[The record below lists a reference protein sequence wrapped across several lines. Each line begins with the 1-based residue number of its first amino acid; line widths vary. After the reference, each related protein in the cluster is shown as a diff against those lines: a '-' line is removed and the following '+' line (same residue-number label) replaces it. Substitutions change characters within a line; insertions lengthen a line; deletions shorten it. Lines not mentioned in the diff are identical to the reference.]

1 MNDNLL
7 KIGNVVKNAVC
18 CDLCSVSVCVVVFLC
33 WLLNLTA
40 IGLSVL
46 VALVCVE
53 LLFCDDPSA
62 LFLPIMVSLTC
73 VRDQS
78 AVNSVLLVCW
88 IVPLVACA
96 VVFVCKN
103 FPSKFKLGRMFIPQ
117 AAISVALLVGGIG
130 VISSDYYLKEF
141 PLVLALGLGMLVVY
155 FAFVNFLGRTVRDVA
170 LHFAKSCVYVE
181 LVVCA
186 ELGVLILQSELSL
199 SQWSDSYW
207 NFGWG
212 NRGMAATFL
221 PFAAVMCLYLSVR
234 AKKHAF
240 AYVLASYAIMVC
252 LFLTLSRAAIIFGT
266 VAFVAA
272 LIFACVRGNRKQT
285 LVTSGC
291 VIVVAA
297 LACAVFHQQIAVLAG
312 EIWERFS
319 QIKIYFENGRLVIEG
334 TSGRFGED
342 ALYGQAV
349 QMFKQN
355 PVFGVGMGGHP
366 DVAIN
371 DSPDAAARF
380 HSTVFEVMASMGVV
394 GMACY
399 AFYYAMRFREVLCK
413 DNRKNLFSIFTLFTW
428 VAYEG
433 QSLVDMS
440 TFEPIFCI
448 FVALQLAIIEVYG
461 NQENFSV
468 DIVEFLPRI
477 TTDVNVNCSTAK

>member
-7 KIGNVVKNAVC
+7 KIGNVVKTAVYS
-18 CDLCSVSVCVVVFLC
+18 DLCSVSVCVVVFLC

-78 AVNSVLLVCW
+78 AVNATLLACW

-103 FPSKFKLGRMFIPQ
+103 FPSKFKLGRMFVPQ

-130 VISSDYYLKEF
+130 VISPGYYLKEL
-141 PLVLALGLGMLVVY
+141 PLVLALGPGMLAVY
-155 FAFVNFLGRTVRDVA
+155 FAFVNFLGHTDRDVA
-170 LHFAKSCVYVE
+170 LHFAKSCVYVG

-186 ELGVLILQSELSL
+186 ELGVLVLQSELSP
-199 SQWSDSYW
+199 SQWSNSYW

-240 AYVLASYAIMVC
+240 VYVLASYAIMFC
-252 LFLTLSRAAIIFGT
+252 LFLTLSRAATIFGT

-291 VIVVAA
+291 VVAA
-297 LACAVFHQQIAVLAG
+297 VALVCVVFHRQMAVLVG

-319 QIKIYFENGRLVIEG
+319 QIKIYFENGKLVIEG

-355 PVFGVGMGGHP
+355 PMFGVGMGGHP
-366 DVAIN
+366 NVAIN

-394 GMACY
+394 GMVCY
-399 AFYYAMRFREVLCK
+399 AFYYVMRFCEVLCK
-413 DNRKNLFSIFTLFTW
+413 SNRKNLFSIFTLFTW
-428 VAYEG
+428 IAYEG

-440 TFEPIFCI
+440 TFEPVFCL
-448 FVALQLAIIEVYG
+448 FVALQLAIIEVCG
-461 NQENFSV
+461 NQENSSADVF
-468 DIVEFLPRI
+468 EFLPRVSA
-477 TTDVNVNCSTAK
+477 DVAPKGSAAE